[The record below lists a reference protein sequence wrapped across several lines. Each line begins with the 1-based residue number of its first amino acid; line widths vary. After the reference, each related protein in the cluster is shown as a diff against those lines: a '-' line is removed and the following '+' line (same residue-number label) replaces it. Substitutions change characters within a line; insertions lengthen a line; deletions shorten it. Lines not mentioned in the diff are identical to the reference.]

1 MIVNAD
7 ELKLF
12 RTIYETESLSE
23 AAARL
28 QLSLPKASRQL
39 ASLRKTFGDKLFVRC
54 DHRMCPTLRA
64 RSLLPK
70 VDALLSGFEALED
83 PGVFSVEQL
92 RHVFRIAGLDNA
104 LLSYFGPV
112 LGALGR
118 HAPGVRLN
126 FHSISSNFYAELHQ
140 GRIDLAIYATQES
153 FPTFRRLAICED
165 AYVYVARGTSELA
178 RRVLSGQVL
187 TEREVRA
194 RQSVQIALPKAS
206 ADDCG
211 LIPVIESLDAFA
223 CSLGPLL
230 RHGAPP
236 PRRGGHDLHSVSD
249 RARALPHDGPLH
261 SRTLQEE
268 LGLHALVHLVGPC
281 RRRSCAPVAEELSLL
296 RNEAAPRRSAR
307 RADSPKLMFSD
318 SSLEFPSPAGFCR
331 NLKSAFAD

>member
-28 QLSLPKASRQL
+28 QLSLSKASRQL

-70 VDALLSGFEALED
+70 VDALLSGFEALEC

-211 LIPVIESLDAFA
+211 LIPVIESLDASGQA
-223 CSLGPLL
+223 SPVLS
-230 RHGAPP
+230 APTSSRCP
-236 PRRGGHDLHSVSD
+236 SSSARRPRLASRFRPRTRSAARRTSAFSD
-249 RARALPHDGPLH
+249 
-261 SRTLQEE
+261 
-268 LGLHALVHLVGPC
+268 
-281 RRRSCAPVAEELSLL
+281 
-296 RNEAAPRRSAR
+296 APRRAR
-307 RADSPKLMFSD
+307 
-318 SSLEFPSPAGFCR
+318 SSRPRSSGRTVSTAIPRTSG
-331 NLKSAFAD
+331 

>member
-28 QLSLPKASRQL
+28 QLSLSKASRQL

-104 LLSYFGPV
+104 LLSYFGHV

-178 RRVLSGQVL
+178 RASFRGRCSRNARSGRGSRCRSRFPRPRP
-187 TEREVRA
+187 TTA
-194 RQSVQIALPKAS
+194 AS
-206 ADDCG
+206 
-211 LIPVIESLDAFA
+211 
-223 CSLGPLL
+223 
-230 RHGAPP
+230 
-236 PRRGGHDLHSVSD
+236 
-249 RARALPHDGPLH
+249 
-261 SRTLQEE
+261 
-268 LGLHALVHLVGPC
+268 
-281 RRRSCAPVAEELSLL
+281 
-296 RNEAAPRRSAR
+296 
-307 RADSPKLMFSD
+307 
-318 SSLEFPSPAGFCR
+318 FP
-331 NLKSAFAD
+331 

>member
-70 VDALLSGFEALED
+70 VDALLSGFEALEC

-112 LGALGR
+112 LDALGR

-140 GRIDLAIYATQES
+140 GRIDLAVYATQES

-187 TEREVRA
+187 THKPQPM
-194 RQSVQIALPKAS
+194 QSAFTWNFMGSHPFTMCYQQYAQSAAINPCFLRFLRRLPRRHRFRW
-206 ADDCG
+206 CG
-211 LIPVIESLDAFA
+211 LQ
-223 CSLGPLL
+223 
-230 RHGAPP
+230 
-236 PRRGGHDLHSVSD
+236 RG
-249 RARALPHDGPLH
+249 RY
-261 SRTLQEE
+261 
-268 LGLHALVHLVGPC
+268 
-281 RRRSCAPVAEELSLL
+281 
-296 RNEAAPRRSAR
+296 
-307 RADSPKLMFSD
+307 
-318 SSLEFPSPAGFCR
+318 GFR
-331 NLKSAFAD
+331 WR

>member
-70 VDALLSGFEALED
+70 VDALLSGFEALEY

-112 LGALGR
+112 LDALGR

-140 GRIDLAIYATQES
+140 GRIDLAVYATQES

-194 RQSVQIALPKAS
+194 RQSVQIALPAHQWLRS
-206 ADDCG
+206 F
-211 LIPVIESLDAFA
+211 LFSEMRQH
-223 CSLGPLL
+223 LGDL
-230 RHGAPP
+230 RAVPI
-236 PRRGGHDLHSVSD
+236 
-249 RARALPHDGPLH
+249 
-261 SRTLQEE
+261 
-268 LGLHALVHLVGPC
+268 
-281 RRRSCAPVAEELSLL
+281 L
-296 RNEAAPRRSAR
+296 RN
-307 RADSPKLMFSD
+307 
-318 SSLEFPSPAGFCR
+318 
-331 NLKSAFAD
+331 

>member
-28 QLSLPKASRQL
+28 QLSLSKASRQL

-236 PRRGGHDLHSVSD
+236 PRRGGHDLHPVSD

-268 LGLHALVHLVGPC
+268 LGLHALVHLVGP
-281 RRRSCAPVAEELSLL
+281 RRQGSRTPVAKELSLL

>member
-28 QLSLPKASRQL
+28 QLSLSKASRQL

-211 LIPVIESLDAFA
+211 LIPVIESLDASGQA
-223 CSLGPLL
+223 SPVLS
-230 RHGAPP
+230 APYFVTVP
-236 PRRGGHDLHSVSD
+236 SSSARRPRLASRFRPRTRSAARRTSAFSD
-249 RARALPHDGPLH
+249 
-261 SRTLQEE
+261 
-268 LGLHALVHLVGPC
+268 
-281 RRRSCAPVAEELSLL
+281 
-296 RNEAAPRRSAR
+296 APRRAR
-307 RADSPKLMFSD
+307 
-318 SSLEFPSPAGFCR
+318 SSRPRSSGRTASTGI
-331 NLKSAFAD
+331 SHTSG

>member
-39 ASLRKTFGDKLFVRC
+39 ASLRKTFRRRDTQAPRSRSEARPLWAGASAREAWDTCGGRTS
-54 DHRMCPTLRA
+54 RRA
-64 RSLLPK
+64 CRRR
-70 VDALLSGFEALED
+70 
-83 PGVFSVEQL
+83 VEQL

-112 LGALGR
+112 LDALGR

-140 GRIDLAIYATQES
+140 GRIDLAVYATQES

-211 LIPVIESLDAFA
+211 LIPVIESLDASGQALPVLSAPYFVTV
-223 CSLGPLL
+223 PLL
-230 RHGAPP
+230 LGAEDTTCIPFQTAHALC
-236 PRRGGHDLHSVSD
+236 RTTDLCILGRSKKSSVFTPSFIWSD
-249 RARALPHDGPLH
+249 RVDGDPAHQWLRSFLFSEMRQHLGDLRAVPI
-261 SRTLQEE
+261 
-268 LGLHALVHLVGPC
+268 
-281 RRRSCAPVAEELSLL
+281 L
-296 RNEAAPRRSAR
+296 RN
-307 RADSPKLMFSD
+307 
-318 SSLEFPSPAGFCR
+318 
-331 NLKSAFAD
+331 

>member
-1 MIVNAD
+1 
-7 ELKLF
+7 
-12 RTIYETESLSE
+12 
-23 AAARL
+23 
-28 QLSLPKASRQL
+28 
-39 ASLRKTFGDKLFVRC
+39 
-54 DHRMCPTLRA
+54 MCPTLRA

-206 ADDCG
+206 VDDCG
-211 LIPVIESLDAFA
+211 LIPVIESLDASGQASPVLSAPYFVTV
-223 CSLGPLL
+223 PLL
-230 RHGAPP
+230 LGA
-236 PRRGGHDLHSVSD
+236 DLHPVSD

-268 LGLHALVHLVGPC
+268 LGLHALVHLVGP
-281 RRRSCAPVAEELSLL
+281 RRQGSRTPVAKELSLL

-331 NLKSAFAD
+331 NSKSAFAD

>member
-28 QLSLPKASRQL
+28 QLSLSKASRQL

-178 RRVLSGQVL
+178 RRVLSG
-187 TEREVRA
+187 
-194 RQSVQIALPKAS
+194 
-206 ADDCG
+206 
-211 LIPVIESLDAFA
+211 
-223 CSLGPLL
+223 
-230 RHGAPP
+230 
-236 PRRGGHDLHSVSD
+236 
-249 RARALPHDGPLH
+249 
-261 SRTLQEE
+261 
-268 LGLHALVHLVGPC
+268 
-281 RRRSCAPVAEELSLL
+281 
-296 RNEAAPRRSAR
+296 
-307 RADSPKLMFSD
+307 
-318 SSLEFPSPAGFCR
+318 
-331 NLKSAFAD
+331 

>member
-28 QLSLPKASRQL
+28 QLSLSKASRQL

-211 LIPVIESLDAFA
+211 LIPVIESLDASGQASPVLSAPYFVTV
-223 CSLGPLL
+223 PLL
-230 RHGAPP
+230 LGAEATTCIPFQTAHALC
-236 PRRGGHDLHSVSD
+236 RTTDLCILGRTKKSSVFTPSFIWSD
-249 RARALPHDGPLH
+249 RVDRDLAHQWLRSFLFSEMRQHLGDLRAVPI
-261 SRTLQEE
+261 
-268 LGLHALVHLVGPC
+268 
-281 RRRSCAPVAEELSLL
+281 L
-296 RNEAAPRRSAR
+296 RN
-307 RADSPKLMFSD
+307 
-318 SSLEFPSPAGFCR
+318 
-331 NLKSAFAD
+331 

>member
-28 QLSLPKASRQL
+28 QLSLSKASRQL

-211 LIPVIESLDAFA
+211 LIPVIESLDASGLF
-223 CSLGPLL
+223 S
-230 RHGAPP
+230 RPP
-236 PRRGGHDLHSVSD
+236 TSSRCPSSSARRPRLASRFRPRTRSAARRTSAFSD
-249 RARALPHDGPLH
+249 
-261 SRTLQEE
+261 
-268 LGLHALVHLVGPC
+268 
-281 RRRSCAPVAEELSLL
+281 
-296 RNEAAPRRSAR
+296 APRRAR
-307 RADSPKLMFSD
+307 
-318 SSLEFPSPAGFCR
+318 SSRPRSSGRTASTGIPHTSG
-331 NLKSAFAD
+331 

>member
-28 QLSLPKASRQL
+28 QLSLSKASRQL

-206 ADDCG
+206 A
-211 LIPVIESLDAFA
+211 PYFVTV
-223 CSLGPLL
+223 PLL
-230 RHGAPP
+230 LGAEATTCIPFQTAHALC
-236 PRRGGHDLHSVSD
+236 RTTDLCILGRSKKSSVFTPSFIWSD
-249 RARALPHDGPLH
+249 RVDRDLAHQWLRSFLFSEMRQHLGDLRAVPI
-261 SRTLQEE
+261 
-268 LGLHALVHLVGPC
+268 
-281 RRRSCAPVAEELSLL
+281 L
-296 RNEAAPRRSAR
+296 RN
-307 RADSPKLMFSD
+307 
-318 SSLEFPSPAGFCR
+318 
-331 NLKSAFAD
+331 